1 MFVRF
6 PELPAGFRGVSPPEL
21 LQLLMKIRS
30 FDKQVNGGEYFD
42 SASFLCSVY
51 SSTSKGMFVSMFRIC
66 AAEQR
71 KYC

>member
-6 PELPAGFRGVSPPEL
+6 PELPASFRGVSPPEL
-21 LQLLMKIRS
+21 LQLLLKIRS

-42 SASFLCSVY
+42 SAAFLCSVY